1 MIELTFQAFHDQQYQ
16 EDGYCL
22 YVMKN
27 GLEDIL
33 YIGISTNNIWERWFG
48 WGGHIV
54 WDGKIVYGEST
65 IGIKIKNH
73 WPDSLSW
80 KIQLWRLDDCL
91 NFCKEELPIDLSQA
105 TIQLVEPLMIRKLSP
120 ALNVTYNN
128 SPGKDTTP
136 LSKKEIEQNKK
147 LDQLYKDIFN
157 KK

>member
-128 SPGKDTTP
+128 SPGKDT
-136 LSKKEIEQNKK
+136 
-147 LDQLYKDIFN
+147 
-157 KK
+157 